1 MGLMDELR
9 QLGVNVDEAVARM
22 MGNEAVYQR
31 ILGKFPAM
39 LESTALSTDFDA
51 SDCKPVI
58 EKAHSLKGTTGNLSL
73 TPLYEAYTKITN
85 LLREGETE
93 SARELLM
100 EIQPV
105 QEKIVACIKKY
116 SSVS

>member
-1 MGLMDELR
+1 MGLMDELK
-9 QLGVNVDEAVARM
+9 QLGVNVDEAVGRM

-39 LESTALSTDFDA
+39 LESTALVTDFDG
-51 SDCKPVI
+51 SSCESVI
-58 EKAHSLKGTTGNLSL
+58 EKTHALKGTTGNLSL

-85 LLREGETE
+85 LLREGEVE
-93 SARELLM
+93 QARELLI

-105 QEKIVACIKKY
+105 QEKIVACIRKY
-116 SSVS
+116 CSVS